1 MALTLVVADDHQI
14 VRQGLCAL
22 LRTEPD
28 FRVVGEAADGIET
41 LRLVERLHPD
51 VLVLDLM
58 MPGLGGLETA
68 RQTVRLSPR
77 TRTVVLSMH
86 SNESY
91 VVESLR
97 AGAVAYVL
105 KESGVDELIRAVREA
120 AAGRR
125 FLSPAISQDALEV
138 YMRKAD
144 KPARDPYETLTVR
157 EREVFHLTAEGQSG
171 VAVAERLFISPRTV
185 ESHRANL
192 MRKLGLRNHKE
203 LIRYAAQRGMA
214 MDMARSGDRATTD
227 AARSGDRATTDVA
240 RSGGEGSLF

>member
-1 MALTLVVADDHQI
+1 MAIKLLVADDHQI
-14 VRQGLCAL
+14 VRQGICAL

-41 LRLVERLHPD
+41 LRLVERLRPD
-51 VLVLDLM
+51 ILILDLM
-58 MPGLGGLETA
+58 MPGLGGLEAA
-68 RQTVRLSPR
+68 RQAARLSPR
-77 TRTVVLSMH
+77 TRIVVLSMH
-86 SNESY
+86 SNEAY
-91 VVESLR
+91 VVESLH

-105 KESGVDELIRAVREA
+105 KESGADELIRAVREA

-125 FLSPAISQDALEV
+125 FLSPVISQDALEV
-138 YMRKAD
+138 YMRKAV
-144 KPARDPYETLTVR
+144 KPSRDPYETLTIR

-203 LIRYAAQRGMA
+203 LIRYAARRGTA
-214 MDMARSGDRATTD
+214 AWSGDHAAT
-227 AARSGDRATTDVA
+227 
-240 RSGGEGSLF
+240 GSEKNP

>member
-1 MALTLVVADDHQI
+1 MAITLLVADDHQI

-22 LRTEPD
+22 LRTEAA

-41 LRLVERLHPD
+41 LRLVERLRPD
-51 VLVLDLM
+51 VVVLDLM

-68 RQTVRLSPR
+68 RQVVRLSAR
-77 TRTVVLSMH
+77 TRIVVLSMH
-86 SNESY
+86 SNEAY

-105 KESGVDELIRAVREA
+105 KESGAGELIHAVREA

-125 FLSPAISQDALEV
+125 FLSPAISQSSLDA
-138 YMRKAD
+138 YMRKAE
-144 KPARDPYETLTVR
+144 KRLGDPYETLTVR

-171 VAVAERLFISPRTV
+171 IAVGERLFISPRTV

-214 MDMARSGDRATTD
+214 A
-227 AARSGDRATTDVA
+227 DVTL
-240 RSGGEGSLF
+240 EKNP